1 MSQQTVEDVDKL
13 MREVFI
19 DCAGEDMPRKL
30 WDSTS
35 FRMHIQN
42 QLYGL
47 GSTLLREDSRKII
60 TVDDP
65 NQTGPGIR
73 AISLTT
79 AAMNEIS
86 VELATL
92 KNDPV
97 LIASLRGL
105 DVNNKMREIYDA
117 IIGRIIDK
125 QTRVRLSVIDPNNPN
140 ILALINADSGEAL
153 TQVNPKGLEGLM
165 KKIENKFAKWISTKV
180 KDVKTIP
187 DITTTILQ
195 TAGTAIQMGFYQG
208 LYMGERELF
217 GKLPVIL
224 GPCPLKHA
232 EYVEV
237 ARSGKV
243 LKFRATGS
251 VFLAKQEGGDQ
262 SDAIK
267 IEGKLYKSEFG
278 FMFLLWALF
287 LYGQSKFRDMQFLNT
302 IKANNIT
309 DVRKINDLLMTDSS
323 LQKPSYEYHRT
334 FPFVNR
340 HFIIPNCYIETISIE
355 DKLPLKDIIRYSILL
370 RTYTKPRKLVKYVID
385 EDANTAMY
393 GIKKKSFSAEMVE
406 YSLNIMWRLMMA
418 SGWLIKGQEWKIGS
432 ANNEGVTDTYYDLD
446 ASSLATAMYL
456 SIMGV
461 VV

>member
-1 MSQQTVEDVDKL
+1 MTQQTVDDVDKL

-19 DCAGEDMPRKL
+19 DCAGEDMPRHL
-30 WDSTS
+30 WDSTT
-35 FRMHIQN
+35 FRIHIQN

-47 GSTLLREDSRKII
+47 GVTKLRTKEKVI
-60 TVDDP
+60 TIDDP

-73 AISLTT
+73 AINLTT
-79 AAMNEIS
+79 AAMEEIAI
-86 VELATL
+86 ELRTISS
-92 KNDPV
+92 DPV
-97 LIASLRGL
+97 LIAGLGGL
-105 DVNNKMREIYDA
+105 DVNNKMRLIYDT
-117 IIGRIIDK
+117 IIKRIIDK
-125 QTRVRLSVIDPNNPN
+125 QTRVRLSVIDPNNPD

-153 TQVNPKGLEGLM
+153 IQVSPKGLEGLM
-165 KKIENKFAKWISTKV
+165 KKVENRFAKWISTKV
-180 KDVKTIP
+180 KDVKSIP

-195 TAGTAIQMGFYQG
+195 TAGTAIQMGFYQN
-208 LYMGERELF
+208 LYMSERELF

-224 GPCPLKHA
+224 GPCPLKHC
-232 EYVEV
+232 EYIEV

-251 VFLAKQEGGDQ
+251 VFLARQEGGDQ

-287 LYGQSKFRDMQFLNT
+287 LYGQSKFRDMAFINT
-302 IKANNIT
+302 LKVNNVT

-355 DKLPLKDIIRYSILL
+355 DKLPLKDIIRYSVLL
-370 RTYTKPRKLVKYVID
+370 RTYTKPRKLVKYVVD
-385 EDANTAMY
+385 EDAGTAMY
-393 GIKKKSFSAEMVE
+393 GIE
-406 YSLNIMWRLMMA
+406 
-418 SGWLIKGQEWKIGS
+418 Q
-432 ANNEGVTDTYYDLD
+432 
-446 ASSLATAMYL
+446 
-456 SIMGV
+456 
-461 VV
+461 